1 MTRREIDSQ
10 VTVLSKDGVKGLT
23 TFLLADRRGSS
34 VFDIVGIFIKTIPIY
49 GTAGLAAGLAR
60 ASPADDER

>member
-10 VTVLSKDGVKGLT
+10 VTVLSKAWGKGTDHLPI
-23 TFLLADRRGSS
+23 ADRRGSS

-49 GTAGLAAGLAR
+49 GTAGLAAALSR